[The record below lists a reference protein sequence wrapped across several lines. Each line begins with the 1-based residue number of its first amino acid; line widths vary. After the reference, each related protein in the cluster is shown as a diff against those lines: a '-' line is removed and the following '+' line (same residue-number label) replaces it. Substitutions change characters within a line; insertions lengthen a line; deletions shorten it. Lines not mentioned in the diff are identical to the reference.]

1 MGDDA
6 PVQDEDITL
15 YQVLFDMNHNLCE
28 NFPGLS
34 PFAVRRE
41 NFHEVVTMF
50 VRLIDH
56 RQRTKANSDNNSDNN
71 SDRGKKQ
78 PEHKYSG
85 GYLHGNKTT
94 RLPNGMIRRPAR
106 DDSWY

>member
-6 PVQDEDITL
+6 PVQNEDITL

-28 NFPGLS
+28 NFPGLT

-41 NFHEVVTMF
+41 NFHEVIVMF
-50 VRLIDH
+50 IRLIDH
-56 RQRTKANSDNNSDNN
+56 RQRTKTNDENSG
-71 SDRGKKQ
+71 DRGKKQ
-78 PEHKYSG
+78 QEHKYSG

>member
-1 MGDDA
+1 MGDDT
-6 PVQDEDITL
+6 PVQNEDLTL

-28 NFPGLS
+28 NFPGLT

-56 RQRTKANSDNNSDNN
+56 RQRTKTKDENS

-94 RLPNGMIRRPAR
+94 ILPNGMIHRPAR

>member
-56 RQRTKANSDNNSDNN
+56 RQRTKTNSDENSN
-71 SDRGKKQ
+71 DRGKKQ

>member
-15 YQVLFDMNHNLCE
+15 YQVLFDMIHNLCE

-56 RQRTKANSDNNSDNN
+56 RQRTKVNSDNN

-85 GYLHGNKTT
+85 GYLHGNSVT

>member
-56 RQRTKANSDNNSDNN
+56 RQRTKTNSDENGN
-71 SDRGKKQ
+71 DRGKKQ

>member
-1 MGDDA
+1 MGDDT
-6 PVQDEDITL
+6 PTQNEDITL

-56 RQRTKANSDNNSDNN
+56 RQRTKTRDENN

>member
-56 RQRTKANSDNNSDNN
+56 RQRTKTNSDNN